1 MDVKLNEQA
10 AKQSSQQRPRFGN
23 GRSGWIGYNRPEMEG
38 VDGLV
43 TIDRKWNSGTGHDK
57 FLLSEKKKKNKLAY
71 RE

>member
-1 MDVKLNEQA
+1 MNKPPSRAHSRDRG
-10 AKQSSQQRPRFGN
+10 S
-23 GRSGWIGYNRPEMEG
+23 EMEG